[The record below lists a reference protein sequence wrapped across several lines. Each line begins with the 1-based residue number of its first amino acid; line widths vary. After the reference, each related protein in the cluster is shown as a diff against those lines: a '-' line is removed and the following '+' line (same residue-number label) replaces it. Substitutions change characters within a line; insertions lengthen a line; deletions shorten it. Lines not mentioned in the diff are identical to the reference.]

1 MERRRLTRK
10 IAKSPSKKP
19 GAFRN
24 FDVRNAPFLLS
35 GKREIFPKTRL
46 FDAVERFVER
56 QETVRRGE
64 EFQDVRDAFRMLTG
78 ALVDAL

>member
-10 IAKSPSKKP
+10 KTPLRKRK

-64 EFQDVRDAFRMLTG
+64 EFQDVRDAFRMLPG
-78 ALVDAL
+78 AFIDAL

>member
-1 MERRRLTRK
+1 MTRK
-10 IAKSPSKKP
+10 KTALRKRK

-46 FDAVERFVER
+46 VDPIERVVER
-56 QETVRRGE
+56 QKPVRRGE
-64 EFQDVRDAFRMLTG
+64 KFQDVRDAFRMLTG